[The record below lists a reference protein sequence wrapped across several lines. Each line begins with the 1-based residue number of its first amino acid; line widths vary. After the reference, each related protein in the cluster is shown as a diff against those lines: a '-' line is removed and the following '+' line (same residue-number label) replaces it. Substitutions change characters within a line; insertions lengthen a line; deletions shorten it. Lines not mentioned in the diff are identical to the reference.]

1 MRFYD
6 GGSDSPP
13 AVMWRY
19 KELRR
24 VCRVSVLPVPFT
36 VGEGEDWPLD
46 VKVSQSFIYNC
57 ITWLVPVI
65 LIIYLL
71 LYF

>member
-1 MRFYD
+1 MLVLPGPGEVRFYD
-6 GGSDSPP
+6 GGSNSPP

-36 VGEGEDWPLD
+36 VGEGEGWPLD
-46 VKVSQSFIYNC
+46 VKVSHLFI
-57 ITWLVPVI
+57 IVSHGW
-65 LIIYLL
+65 LL
-71 LYF
+71 LF